1 MSTEGNLLFA
11 KYAYSPNKLGYCGP
25 AKSGAI
31 LDYCVANQSDQGLIK
46 LLKSF
51 EGAYPYLTLI
61 ALSNKIEDP
70 FDKRV
75 VEAYWIGNDL
85 LANISDLNFYESLKT
100 RFSKKIK
107 KNSMKWILT
116 KPIAGAK
123 PHHSFHVLDIYTKTG
138 SIRSGVK
145 TNVLDTINNCLI
157 IWGKVTHVAYNMKHV
172 TQVSIKYNP
181 IVIKNCKLMFGEVTN
196 KEVFSPFL
204 EPKIG
209 DYVSFHWSNICEIL
223 DNRKLNNLK
232 KWTLFHLDLANKTI

>member
-51 EGAYPYLTLI
+51 EGAYPYLMLI
-61 ALSNKIEDP
+61 ALGNKIEDP

-75 VEAYWIGNDL
+75 VEAYWIGNGL
-85 LANISDLNFYESLKT
+85 LANISDLDFYESLKA

-157 IWGKVTHVAYNMKHV
+157 MWGKVKRVKSQKSKV
-172 TQVSIKYNP
+172 KSLIIEYNP
-181 IVIKNCKLMFGEVTN
+181 IVIKNGKLMFEEVTN
-196 KEVFSPFL
+196 KEVFSPFV
-204 EPKIG
+204 EPKVG
-209 DYVSFHWSNICEIL
+209 EWVSFHWGNVCDIL
-223 DNRKLNNLK
+223 TESQLANLK
-232 KWTLFHLDLANKTI
+232 KWTRYHLDIANKTM